1 VKFHLDL
8 DERNV
13 PANTPA
19 HAPAHGPASPP
30 APVPADPS
38 GAGDGRRALVLG
50 RPGRQRREPVDV
62 PVLQQAVA
70 VPAGAPRPG
79 WFTVDAAGS
88 NTLVVPAGA
97 RVRGDCCAESVHVHG
112 EVLGRVRATG
122 GLLLVGPGAR
132 VRGGVEGHGPVVVAG
147 LVQASRGA
155 DAVVAHGRLDLACS
169 ARVVG
174 AVCHEVVA
182 IYEGARVTG
191 VLRGLD
197 RRRHRR

>member
-1 VKFHLDL
+1 MKFHLDL
-8 DERNV
+8 DGR
-13 PANTPA
+13 
-19 HAPAHGPASPP
+19 HAPANGPA
-30 APVPADPS
+30 PADPS
-38 GAGDGRRALVLG
+38 GGGGHRAPVLA
-50 RPGRQRREPVDV
+50 RPGRPRREAVDV

-70 VPAGAPRPG
+70 APAGSPQPG
-79 WFTVDAAGS
+79 WFTVEAAGS

-97 RVRGDCCAESVHVHG
+97 RVRGDCCAGSVHVHG
-112 EVLGRVRATG
+112 EVLGCVRAMH
-122 GLLLVGPGAR
+122 GLLLVAPGAR
-132 VRGGVEGHGPVVVAG
+132 VRGSVEGHGPVVIAG

-191 VLRGLD
+191 ALRGLE